1 MKRRDLGHLR
11 RNMAV
16 YIEQYY
22 NRVRLHS
29 ALRYR
34 PPEESAGGGTRQSMR
49 RRDLRYFK
57 LTLQMPFGKMDASI
71 FKKRKPQQGGGGQDM
86 DFGG

>member
-1 MKRRDLGHLR
+1 
-11 RNMAV
+11 MAV

-49 RRDLRYFK
+49 RRDIHTTVLILVSQTRGSPHKSVLMKWTQPSSHMNLRR
-57 LTLQMPFGKMDASI
+57 GKM
-71 FKKRKPQQGGGGQDM
+71 GL
-86 DFGG
+86 